1 LYRHG
6 LTTQAHGLWLLVL
19 LQIITGISN
28 AVLGWPLLAA
38 LLHTGSAAGLLLLIS
53 WALGITESRPSGH
66 IAATFSRPDL

>member
-1 LYRHG
+1 
-6 LTTQAHGLWLLVL
+6 

-66 IAATFSRPDL
+66 IPATFSRPDL

>member
-1 LYRHG
+1 
-6 LTTQAHGLWLLVL
+6 LVL

-53 WALGITESRPSGH
+53 WALGITESRPKGH
-66 IAATFSRPDL
+66 IAETFSRPDL